1 MATRAT
7 ISVLDPTT
15 GRYLTI
21 YSHWDGY
28 PAHLGHMLTRHY
40 NTHEKALELVRMGNA
55 SSIYPNLGERH
66 RFDIDQ
72 NKVSEHDKVC
82 TFYGRDRGEND
93 TAPRTYA
100 SPYEA
105 QKAEGEEYN
114 YHFDGEEW
122 YVQYD
127 RTERATDAVLMG
139 QIADRIRQYERIQR
153 EAELTKA

>member
-1 MATRAT
+1 
-7 ISVLDPTT
+7 
-15 GRYLTI
+15 
-21 YSHWDGY
+21 
-28 PAHLGHMLTRHY
+28 MLTRHY